1 VGLVVELALSEMFG
15 TVAEEKE
22 VMKIT
27 AKLAE
32 AKGTKSYDSL
42 QILAKYETPLDFPCF
57 GSGFSWVCMSR
68 SILGIRI
75 RFWFGKNYHKKR
87 EEILCFKVRY
97 WIFSL
102 EGLRLLRYLESPS
115 WRPKNKNIEIFHF

>member
-1 VGLVVELALSEMFG
+1 MGLVVELALSEMFG

-42 QILAKYETPLDFPCF
+42 QILAKYDCYN
-57 GSGFSWVCMSR
+57 SVCM
-68 SILGIRI
+68 RI
-75 RFWFGKNYHKKR
+75 RPF
-87 EEILCFKVRY
+87 
-97 WIFSL
+97 
-102 EGLRLLRYLESPS
+102 
-115 WRPKNKNIEIFHF
+115 

>member
-42 QILAKYETPLDFPCF
+42 QILAKYDSVKFCMDAGSTFLTKRTAKIWADFCLKKL
-57 GSGFSWVCMSR
+57 SQQ
-68 SILGIRI
+68 IRHFFFYFFYLCI
-75 RFWFGKNYHKKR
+75 VKKVER
-87 EEILCFKVRY
+87 KVKLTVY
-97 WIFSL
+97 GTTLKF
-102 EGLRLLRYLESPS
+102 YL
-115 WRPKNKNIEIFHF
+115 K